1 MQNTI
6 IAPELVT
13 LLNYRI
19 QQEELSSRIY
29 LAMSTWLNIN
39 GYTGASTLWKAYSD
53 EERSHAEWSYK
64 YLLDLNILPTVPA
77 LDRPVGVFK
86 SLPDIIIKSYEHEV
100 DITEQCQQLARTAQ
114 QLGDYMTLDL
124 AQKFLRE
131 QVDELAKT
139 NYWIDR
145 LQAFGGEPAALRLL
159 DDEMKN
165 H

>member
-1 MQNTI
+1 MRTPVISPEI
-6 IAPELVT
+6 IA

-29 LAMSTWLNIN
+29 LAMSVWANLN
-39 GYTGASTLWKAYSD
+39 GFAGAGELWKKYS
-53 EERSHAEWSYK
+53 EEEKGHAEWAYN
-64 YLLDLNILPTVPA
+64 YLLDLNILPVVPP
-77 LDRPVGVFK
+77 LDKPVGVFK
-86 SLPDIIIKSYEHEV
+86 GLPDIIIKSYEHEV
-100 DITEQCQQLARTAQ
+100 NITMQCQALAQKAQ
-114 QLGDYMTLDL
+114 QLGDYMTLQL
-124 AQKFLRE
+124 AEKYLKE

-145 LQAFGGEPAALRLL
+145 LQAFGDEPATLRLL